1 MWSYA
6 RRVSKKVMKGLK
18 NLEFII
24 SERKWCLIE
33 QRHGVLCSRFPFVR
47 KQFVVVGLQLLL
59 LLFYLEVPSI
69 IILPFGWKLTPLM
82 LLDCKSYM
90 ILADGKPVCWGQISS
105 ILHLFH
111 WHTDEWF
118 IQPVWLISRYTWM
131 IWYCVTELKAL
142 GLERFGLQFLQ
153 L

>member
-1 MWSYA
+1 
-6 RRVSKKVMKGLK
+6 MKGLK

-24 SERKWCLIE
+24 SERKCCLIE

-69 IILPFGWKLTPLM
+69 IILPFGWKLTPFM

-90 ILADGKPVCWGQISS
+90 ILADGKPVC
-105 ILHLFH
+105 
-111 WHTDEWF
+111 
-118 IQPVWLISRYTWM
+118 
-131 IWYCVTELKAL
+131 
-142 GLERFGLQFLQ
+142 
-153 L
+153 